1 MNNLIKLILNTFSRT
16 FLIKISF
23 IIQPILGVFLKGNKF
38 TDPIDEKSFSTFLP
52 YGYNNLRK
60 NALSPSTFSLE
71 RHRLLWLY
79 LKNETDFFTK
89 KIKLLHFAPEQAFY
103 RKFKKLSNIDY
114 DTIDLNSPIAK
125 IKADICNL
133 PIKDNTYDFV
143 YSVITFQHI
152 SKDSVTNYIK
162 EISRVLKDS
171 KYISLQF
178 IKPSMNIMS
187 NWGSMKGYDFNND
200 SELLDLFSDFDV
212 QYIQDNKWVWIK
224 GQKK

>member
-1 MNNLIKLILNTFSRT
+1 MSEFSDR
-16 FLIKISF
+16 FS
-23 IIQPILGVFLKGNKF
+23 QVDG
-38 TDPIDEKSFSTFLP
+38 IDFSESMI
-52 YGYNNLRK
+52 N
-60 NALSPSTFSLE
+60 FSKE
-71 RHRLLWLY
+71 Y
-79 LKNETDFFTK
+79 LKDNKNCNTYLNNGYDFSE
-89 KIKLLHFAPEQAFY
+89 L
-103 RKFKKLSNIDY
+103 
-114 DTIDLNSPIAK
+114 
-125 IKADICNL
+125 
-133 PIKDNTYDFV
+133 KDNTYDFV

>member
-1 MNNLIKLILNTFSRT
+1 MQINNRNTWETDNIQKAMFHKILITQNLTNKSWPDSQKRHSKKILSYIPTEKDWNVLDIGCGIGRMMSEFSDR
-16 FLIKISF
+16 FS
-23 IIQPILGVFLKGNKF
+23 QVDG
-38 TDPIDEKSFSTFLP
+38 IDFSESMI
-52 YGYNNLRK
+52 N
-60 NALSPSTFSLE
+60 FSKE
-71 RHRLLWLY
+71 Y
-79 LKNETDFFTK
+79 LKDNKNCNTYLNNGYDFSE
-89 KIKLLHFAPEQAFY
+89 L
-103 RKFKKLSNIDY
+103 
-114 DTIDLNSPIAK
+114 
-125 IKADICNL
+125 
-133 PIKDNTYDFV
+133 KDNTYDFV